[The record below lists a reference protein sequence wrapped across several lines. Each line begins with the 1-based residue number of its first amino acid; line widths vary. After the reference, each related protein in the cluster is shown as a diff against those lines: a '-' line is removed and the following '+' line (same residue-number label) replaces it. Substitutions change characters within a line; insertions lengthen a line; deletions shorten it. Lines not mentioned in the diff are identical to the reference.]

1 MEEQVMTY
9 GLATLLTYTTLKY
22 IKENL
27 KSFSITSEDCSILE
41 KAFLA
46 GDFIAVET
54 LIREKLDPL
63 KNIPDF
69 SELGILRGIYED

>member
-1 MEEQVMTY
+1 MEEQVMTS
-9 GLATLLTYTTLKY
+9 GLAELLTYTTLKY
-22 IKENL
+22 IRENL
-27 KSFSITSEDCSILE
+27 KATSVTGEDCEILE

-54 LIREKLDPL
+54 LIRQRLDPL
-63 KNIPDF
+63 KNIPSF